1 MGMATNVGD
10 SSSSTSARTGV
21 LERIDSFFKDQALYG
36 RFRIPTLIAL
46 LTGIAWAFQPV
57 ATFYALD
64 QDVRIDIMNAA
75 AAEWI
80 VHFMTPFGIW
90 LFVWAAFFALAKLLG
105 GRIRVGRLFK
115 LSGWGLAPVAVF
127 GLVRAVGNYY
137 AFQGVT
143 LPHEV
148 RRGVMSAELEGY
160 ENMVAEVGADPAIV
174 AATAA
179 GCLLLVPS
187 AFLWMYAVRHSTDL
201 EHRQVLVVV
210 ALPTLALAAYFLGN
224 LLL

>member
-1 MGMATNVGD
+1 MATNVGD
-10 SSSSTSARTGV
+10 SASSTTTGTS
-21 LERIDSFFKDQALYG
+21 LGQRLNSFFKDQALYG

-46 LTGIAWAFQPV
+46 LAGIAWAFQPV

-80 VHFMTPFGIW
+80 VHFMMPFGIW

-115 LSGWGLAPVAVF
+115 LAGWGLAPIAAF
-127 GLVRAVGNYY
+127 GIVRAVGNYY
-137 AFQGVT
+137 AFQGET

-187 AFLWMYAVRHSTDL
+187 ALLWMYAVRHSTDL
-201 EHRQVLVVV
+201 EHRQVLTVVV
-210 ALPTLALAAYFLGN
+210 VPTLALAAYFVGN
-224 LLL
+224 LFL